1 MKHATGTIRGGHNP
15 KRPYRATA
23 ASRRYTTP
31 RCRIGRPGAMASAAP
46 AWPQAALQRFQA
58 LEPAPFLP
66 QRLGLDLLEA
76 PKPLTARPRVV
87 AAACALPAARLVGA
101 EAERS
106 QQIALRAPDQIV
118 AHAQW
123 TRQPL
128 FEREPP
134 RKASRAYGSS
144 PRHGLMSFARC
155 PFATCAYPLSR
166 CGCAPEFCLRQEKPS
181 QKASPKSIPKKT
193 PPLKEGRRSAEKRT
207 NQEPH
212 RKDAAHVLS
221 CLPTAGGPR
230 PRTHRA
236 VDLNGAGALAFRRP
250 TAASEVL
257 ASARL
262 RPRFLEPPDANGR
275 TLSGTSAASTSR
287 SGTRRTGRC
296 PSRPRAQCIA
306 ALHENRSR
314 SASRSTLAKGVPLRA
329 GFWLGNRYGDKCQG
343 HCRFIRDLAQGG
355 VGLSRVRSISSCQVL
370 SPRAT
375 APLWANDK
383 HDGRSRIVK
392 KWKR

>member
-23 ASRRYTTP
+23 ASRRCTTP

-46 AWPQAALQRFQA
+46 AWPQAALQRLEA
-58 LEPAPFLP
+58 LEPAPFVP

-76 PKPLTARPRVV
+76 PKPPTARPWVV
-87 AAACALPAARLVGA
+87 AAACALPAARLLGA

-123 TRQPL
+123 ARQPL

-134 RKASRAYGSS
+134 RKASCGSS
-144 PRHGLMSFARC
+144 PRHDLSFENALMSFERC
-155 PFATCAYPLSR
+155 PFATCAYLFSR
-166 CGCAPEFCLRQEKPS
+166 RCYAPEFCLRQEKAKKS
-181 QKASPKSIPKKT
+181 QAKKT
-193 PPLKEGRRSAEKRT
+193 PPLKEGRRSAERRT
-207 NQEPH
+207 TGPH
-212 RKDAAHVLS
+212 RKAMRRAPFLLSSHCGRTEAA
-221 CLPTAGGPR
+221 R
-230 PRTHRA
+230 
-236 VDLNGAGALAFRRP
+236 DLKNGAGALAFRRP

-257 ASARL
+257 WASARL

-287 SGTRRTGRC
+287 SDTRRTGRC

-306 ALHENRSR
+306 APDENRPR
-314 SASRSTLAKGVPLRA
+314 SALRSTLAKSVPLRA
-329 GFWLGNRYGDKCQG
+329 GFWLGNRYGDESQG
-343 HCRFIRDLAQGG
+343 RCLFIRDRL
-355 VGLSRVRSISSCQVL
+355 VGRIS
-370 SPRAT
+370 A
-375 APLWANDK
+375 A
-383 HDGRSRIVK
+383 
-392 KWKR
+392 